1 MPEKIMLPK
10 QYHRLHHLFF
20 ACISKELETP
30 LVHPGQ
36 GALLSSL
43 LDKGSMNQSELCR
56 KLEVSAAAVAVSLRR
71 LEQQG
76 LLYREQNPNDLREK
90 VLSLT
95 PLGEKMALDL
105 RKAIHKVEAH
115 AMAGFTEE
123 ELDTLEGYLKRIM
136 TSLLALKNANDT
148 CASNEEGDECP

>member
-1 MPEKIMLPK
+1 MPEKMMLPK

-43 LDKGSMNQSELCR
+43 LDKGCINQNELCR
-56 KLEVSAAAVAVSLRR
+56 KLQVSAATVAVSLRR

-76 LLYREQNPNDLREK
+76 LICRKQNPSDLREK
-90 VLSLT
+90 MLSLT

-105 RKAIHKVEAH
+105 RAAIQKVEVQ
-115 AMAGFTEE
+115 AMAGFSQA
-123 ELDTLEGYLKRIM
+123 ELDALENYMSRIM
-136 TSLLALKNANDT
+136 SNLQALKNSNEISAL
-148 CASNEEGDECP
+148 NEEGDDCF

>member
-1 MPEKIMLPK
+1 MAEKTMIPK

-20 ACISKELETP
+20 TCISKELETP
-30 LVHPGQ
+30 MVHPGQ

-43 LDKGSMNQSELCR
+43 LDKGSINQSSLCR

-76 LLYREQNPNDLREK
+76 LICRKQNPSDLREK

-105 RKAIHKVEAH
+105 RNAIQKVEVK

-123 ELDTLEGYLKRIM
+123 ELSALEGYLSRIM
-136 TSLLALKNANDT
+136 SNLLALKKSNEAT
-148 CASNEEGDECP
+148 ASNEEGDDCL

>member
-1 MPEKIMLPK
+1 MSEKMMLPK
-10 QYHRLHHLFF
+10 QYHRLHHMFF

-43 LDKGSMNQSELCR
+43 LDKGSISQRDLCR

-76 LLYREQNPNDLREK
+76 LLYRKQNPSDLREK

-105 RKAIHKVEAH
+105 RKAIQKVEAQ
-115 AMAGFTEE
+115 AMVGFTQAEI
-123 ELDTLEGYLKRIM
+123 DALEGYLSRIM
-136 TSLLALKNANDT
+136 ANLIALKKSYGT
-148 CASNEEGDECP
+148 YASNEEGDDCL